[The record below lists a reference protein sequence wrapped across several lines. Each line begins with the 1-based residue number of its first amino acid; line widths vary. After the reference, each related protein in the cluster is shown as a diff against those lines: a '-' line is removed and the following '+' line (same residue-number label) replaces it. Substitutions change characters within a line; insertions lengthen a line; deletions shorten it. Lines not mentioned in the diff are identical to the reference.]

1 MYHVFLVALFVFSFL
16 TILTLM
22 TISISKK
29 TDALLRAPLLDF
41 MVGLFT
47 WIPWVLTFCF
57 AGFSGLI
64 GCFIGQFVMLSS
76 FCNVHTM
83 LHRYKGPTLKHTLNQ
98 IVGPTRN
105 HLGLLISLLALPI
118 LLVVRFGQIIIYPLL
133 VWTLNFPR
141 YKDGDW
147 INISRQKFSGLVGH
161 DLVWC
166 LYCDWMTGIYSF
178 GGEMLRNVESF
189 WCPIR
194 FYDGKKCENCK
205 IDFPD
210 IEKWVPKEGSI
221 SDVTT
226 LLTEKYPIGSQ
237 NARSWYGH
245 PERKKN
251 KN

>member
-1 MYHVFLVALFVFSFL
+1 MYQILLVTLGVFSIHG
-16 TILTLM
+16 ILILL
-22 TISISKK
+22 IIFSSRKS
-29 TDALLRAPLLDF
+29 DALLRAPLLDL

-47 WIPWVLTFCF
+47 WIPWIVIFCLY
-57 AGFSGLI
+57 GWHGLL
-64 GCFIGQFVMLSS
+64 GCFIGQMAILSS
-76 FCNVHTM
+76 FCNIHTM
-83 LHRYKGPTLKHTLNQ
+83 LHNYKGPTIKHTLNQ

-105 HLGLLISLLALPI
+105 HFGLLISLLALPI
-118 LLVVRFGQIIIYPLL
+118 LLSVRLGQILIYPLL
-133 VWTLNFPR
+133 VWTLNFPK

-166 LYCDWMTGIYSF
+166 LYCDWMTSIYSF

-210 IEKWVPKEGSI
+210 IKDWTPADGSMT
-221 SDVTT
+221 DVTT
-226 LLTEKYPIGSQ
+226 LLNEKYPVGSTSP
-237 NARSWYGH
+237 RSWYGH
-245 PERKKN
+245 PDRKK
-251 KN
+251 K